1 MMRFED
7 VLNYFG
13 LVLGLVL
20 GMGCLVWFMAWIGE
34 RFARNRCQ
42 YRHPSSVGR
51 RARIVEQR
59 RAAIDRRSK

>member
-1 MMRFED
+1 MTFVD
-7 VLNYFG
+7 ALNYFG
-13 LVLGLVL
+13 LVFGLVF
-20 GMGCLVWFMAWIGE
+20 GMGCAVWFMTLVGE
-34 RFARNRCQ
+34 RSARNRCR